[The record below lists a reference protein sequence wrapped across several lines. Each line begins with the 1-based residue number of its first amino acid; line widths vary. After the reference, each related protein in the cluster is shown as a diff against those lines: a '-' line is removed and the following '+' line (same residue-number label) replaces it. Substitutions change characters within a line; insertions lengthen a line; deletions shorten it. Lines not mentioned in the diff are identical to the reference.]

1 MSYISPIKDTK
12 FILENL
18 LERST
23 LIESET
29 IDAVLKEAG
38 KLANDNL
45 APLYYSGDKNPPK
58 LRQDHEVVTSPGFK
72 EGFKAV
78 ASGGW
83 IGVSSDPNYEGM
95 GLPFRMATAV
105 NEYWHGSNMS
115 FALCNLLSQGIMD
128 ALTLVGTEEQK
139 QMYLPKLNKG
149 LWTGTMNL
157 TEPQSGTDLSTIKT
171 KAFFDGLN
179 WKIKG
184 QKIYITYGEHDF
196 SENIV
201 HLVLARTEGS
211 PEGIKG
217 ISTFLIPKFLFD
229 ESGKITE
236 RNDLKCVSLEH
247 KLGIKASPTAVMSY
261 GDEDG
266 AIGYMLGEEGRG
278 IEYMFIMMNRAR
290 FDVGLQ
296 GMAISETARQKALE
310 YAKTRIQ
317 GVPINKSAGTSIIGH
332 GDVKRQL
339 LLMKSLTES
348 MRVLILVSAE
358 VMEKAQVGDQFS
370 QNLESFLIP
379 IIKGWCT
386 ELAQEVTSLG
396 VQIHGGMGFI
406 EETGAAQ
413 IMRDARILPIYEGTN
428 GIQAND
434 LMFRKTLRDNG
445 KTAFDLLSRINQ
457 DINDDNEILKYFNHA
472 KDTINYII
480 NHKDDKEALS
490 CISYDYMMGF
500 GYLIGAW
507 LMNKSKTIALKK
519 LQSGA
524 SDKDFL
530 NGKIISSDFYNL
542 HILPRVSTHFK
553 VVTDGSNVV
562 MNTLDSYI

>member
-1 MSYISPIKDTK
+1 
-12 FILENL
+12 
-18 LERST
+18 
-23 LIESET
+23 
-29 IDAVLKEAG
+29 
-38 KLANDNL
+38 
-45 APLYYSGDKNPPK
+45 
-58 LRQDHEVVTSPGFK
+58 
-72 EGFKAV
+72 
-78 ASGGW
+78 
-83 IGVSSDPNYEGM
+83 
-95 GLPFRMATAV
+95 MAAAV
-105 NEYWHGSNMS
+105 NEYWQGANLS
-115 FALCNLLSQGIMD
+115 FALCNLLTQGIMD
-128 ALTLVGTEEQK
+128 ALTLVGTDEQK
-139 QMYLPKLNKG
+139 KLYLPKLNNG

-171 KAFFDGLN
+171 KAFFDGEN

-201 HLVLARTEGS
+201 HLVLARTEGA

-217 ISTFLIPKFLFD
+217 ISTFLIPKFLID
-229 ESGKITE
+229 ENGNLGK

-266 AIGYMLGEEGRG
+266 AIGYMLGDEGRG

-310 YAKTRIQ
+310 YANTRIQ
-317 GVPINKSAGTSIIGH
+317 GIPINKSKGTPIIGH

-339 LLMKSLTES
+339 LLMKCLTEA
-348 MRVLILVSAE
+348 MRIFILVSSE
-358 VMEKAQVGDQFS
+358 VMEKANKGDEFS
-370 QNLESFLIP
+370 KNLESFLIP

-445 KTAFDLLSRINQ
+445 KTAFDLLSKINQ
-457 DINDDNEILKYFNHA
+457 DIKDNAEILKYFKTTSDVVNH
-472 KDTINYII
+472 IVEM
-480 NHKDDKEALS
+480 KDDKEALS

-507 LMNKSKTIALKK
+507 LMNKSKTKASAK
-519 LQSGA
+519 LQSGDT
-524 SDKDFL
+524 DKEFL
-530 NGKIISSDFYNL
+530 KAKILSSDFYNL
-542 HILPRVSTHFK
+542 HILPRVRMHFK
-553 VVTDGSNVV
+553 VVTDGSNIV
-562 MNTLDSYI
+562 MKTLDSYI